1 MAFKKII
8 DPNTLLFII
17 NITIVYPE
25 KQIRQSAYTN

>member
-25 KQIRQSAYTN
+25 KQREELQI